1 MLCPMSALRIRIEL
15 NKGRVG
21 MPFGKLGR
29 VCQEATKF
37 LEMLCEDLELPE
49 GDAWLAEKFENASL
63 MFDVRHGIQIDPV
76 AAELARQA
84 MGMVFGETSE
94 NLPVAVKIRT
104 ETRRQFRKVTRA
116 LDPDEYM
123 RIGVYRG
130 DEHRPDNW
138 YEVQRSEAV
147 ELTEGIVDRGTYG
160 EVQGVVNAFFKE
172 AQPPYVRIRELS
184 TGNLVKCFFRVD
196 QYQAA
201 VELLEDRDAVVFV
214 EGWLREDASTG
225 ATREVRVEDF
235 TPAVDFDEK
244 AVEALYG
251 AVPDYTGSL
260 TSEQFVEWIRGDR

>member
-21 MPFGKLGR
+21 MPFGKLAR

-37 LEMLCEDLELPE
+37 LEMLSEDLDIPE
-49 GDAWLAEKFENASL
+49 GNAWLAEEFENGSV
-63 MFDVRHGIQIDPV
+63 MFDVRHGVNIDPL
-76 AAELARQA
+76 AAEAARQA
-84 MGMVFGETSE
+84 LGMIFGETSE
-94 NLPVAVKIRT
+94 NLPVAVRIRT

-116 LDPDEYM
+116 LDPDEYI
-123 RIGVYRG
+123 RIGVYHG
-130 DEHRPDNW
+130 DERRPDNW
-138 YEVQRSEAV
+138 YKVHRSDAV

-201 VELLEDRDAVVFV
+201 VELLEDKDAVVFV
-214 EGWLREDASTG
+214 EGWLREDASSG

-235 TPAVDFDEK
+235 TPAVEFDEK
-244 AVEALYG
+244 AVEALFG
-251 AVPDYTGSL
+251 SVPDYTGSL
-260 TSEQFVEWIRGDR
+260 TSEQFVERIRGDR